1 MADFLGDLLDHGVD
15 GVLVG
20 NIADIA
26 MGSDASLFVSGQT
39 FINQFL
45 LDIIENDGSAAVC
58 HSGGDSKT
66 DTVRSTGDQGNLA
79 GQIKRFRGADRHIS
93 YLLKVML
100 CNSKAAHRA
109 AGERDW
115 K

>member
-1 MADFLGDLLDHGVD
+1 
-15 GVLVG
+15 
-20 NIADIA
+20 

-66 DTVRSTGDQGNLA
+66 DAVRSAGDQGNLA

-100 CNSKAAHRA
+100 CNSKPRI
-109 AGERDW
+109 ERQGNGIRNEERINN
-115 K
+115 KE

>member
-1 MADFLGDLLDHGVD
+1 
-15 GVLVG
+15 
-20 NIADIA
+20 

-66 DTVRSTGDQGNLA
+66 DAVRSAGDQATLPV
-79 GQIKRFRGADRHIS
+79 R
-93 YLLKVML
+93 
-100 CNSKAAHRA
+100 SKDF
-109 AGERDW
+109 GVQTDIFLTS
-115 K
+115 